1 MNPGSDLRSKLQ
13 EHVFKRAAI
22 KTKNPYSKQVFEQLS
37 RCHTAA
43 QGMHRLRC
51 SDTDCLHEHYQYH
64 NCGNRHCPNCGGMR
78 RAQWIEDKTA
88 ELLPT
93 SYFHTVFTVPHE
105 LNSVTMGNRKVMYDL
120 LFEAS
125 SYTLLTLAKDNKWLG
140 ATPGIIGILHT
151 SLSRKHSDS
160 GGAGFEFSPCKYR
173 KSSCIFFEKK

>member
-1 MNPGSDLRSKLQ
+1 MSIINITIVATDIVLPI
-13 EHVFKRAAI
+13 AI
-22 KTKNPYSKQVFEQLS
+22 
-37 RCHTAA
+37 
-43 QGMHRLRC
+43 GI
-51 SDTDCLHEHYQYH
+51 
-64 NCGNRHCPNCGGMR
+64 GGMR

-151 SLSRKHSDS
+151 SLSRKQSDS
-160 GGAGFEFSPCKYR
+160 ACPESKVIREGQDLSFHLVNTERAAVYF
-173 KSSCIFFEKK
+173 